1 MLFLFIRMLCLLY
14 LSIIRLLDFD
24 TLHCV
29 VLPLFLIIP
38 SSEPNQAQLQLIL
51 LLITALAMGFPLE
64 SCLMRQRSQCSTL
77 SSFVNVTVLSTSQK
91 LAPNNDITGKTV
103 SPLRLHFDLFL

>member
-1 MLFLFIRMLCLLY
+1 VSVIY

-24 TLHCV
+24 TLHSV

-64 SCLMRQRSQCSTL
+64 SCLVRQSSQCNTL
-77 SSFVNVTVLSTSQK
+77 SSFVNVTVLPAAQK

-103 SPLRLHFDLFL
+103 SPLWLHFDLFL